1 MEAKVR
7 QSRRSRAQR
16 DRGRRREA
24 ARDARDQSASSGDE
38 PEPGP
43 GKENTGLPRAP
54 PPRAAAARPPR
65 RRRRESSSQEEEVI
79 DGFAIA
85 SFSTLEALEKDMA
98 LKPHER
104 KEKWER
110 RLVKKPREAEN
121 CPSAEPSENGRPLEA
136 GSSEQ
141 DLETP
146 CDRGKK
152 KVPLQPTKQMKVA
165 VSRGGDHNSDG
176 DSFREATSSRRSSS
190 RDQLSD
196 SSAQAVSGRGYSCD
210 SESDGDDKAS
220 VGSEKLFAPAADKG
234 PTLGEKSEAK
244 TGAAPKVSGLERSR
258 ELSTEP
264 PFLAPVRSPAPVLP
278 SASTAASPLVKK
290 EAPALPRLAPQLPPA
305 PSQPRAPL
313 LTHVPLP
320 PGAFPGPGPAAHNGL
335 HSLSRSSSASS
346 GASLGLA
353 KHASLSP
360 HGPGPHLST
369 SHLALR
375 SQAQHQHHAAAMFAA
390 PPTLPPPPAL
400 PANSLV
406 IPGHPADASL
416 LISFSQPIMY
426 CQPHSGILIGTWSQ
440 APLLPPPWG
449 PHVASGH
456 HGLACRNRECQVTIR
471 LAPPGARGRRASLS
485 LSFSLVDHELLRQEL
500 NARFLVQSAP
510 LGPGALLRAEFHQH
524 QHTHQHTHQHQ
535 HTFAPFPAGPPPPP
549 LLPHAAPPPFDK
561 YTPKLDSPYFRHSN
575 FFPPFP
581 PAVPGLPALLP
592 HPGPFGSLQGAFQ
605 PKTSNPLEL
614 TGRASAV
621 HTLLQKAPGV
631 SDPYRTA
638 IRMQLEPH
646 KLDVGTKLDLFSRP
660 PAPGVFAGFHY
671 PQDLA
676 RPLFSSS
683 GATHPAANP
692 FGPSAHPGSFLPT
705 GHLTDPFSRSS
716 TFGGLGSLG
725 SNAFGGLG
733 SHALTPSSG
742 GIFAPKEGPTLHG
755 LPSPHEAW
763 NRLHRAPPSFP
774 TPPPWPKPLDA
785 ERVSAL
791 TNHDRELDKGKEE
804 RDRDLLEKTR
814 LLSRASPAAPVGH
827 PGSGLVLRGQGDPGR
842 PGIPAEREAELRIKE
857 SRSPAREDGPKPSK
871 MALGEGLRL
880 AGLLGREPGKP
891 HEAPAERSQGD
902 VKVKEER
909 GEDGDAPPQPGPG
922 PAGRERPA
930 FAWEPPRDAYRGP
943 ELPRRAPPGPG
954 PAALL
959 EPPERPYRDREPHD
973 YSPERLREARR
984 DELERARA
992 AHLDGAALLPALGA
1006 LHYPRLAPAAAA
1018 LHNSLLARTPPAAA
1032 ALGAPPP
1039 LVAAGGPPTP
1049 PGQPRSRTTPLGAR
1063 APGEARDY
1071 SPSRNPQEVE
1081 AR

>member
-406 IPGHPADASL
+406 IPGHPAD
-416 LISFSQPIMY
+416 
-426 CQPHSGILIGTWSQ
+426 
-440 APLLPPPWG
+440 
-449 PHVASGH
+449 
-456 HGLACRNRECQVTIR
+456 
-471 LAPPGARGRRASLS
+471 
-485 LSFSLVDHELLRQEL
+485 HELLRQEL

-621 HTLLQKAPGV
+621 HTLLQKAPGQV

-638 IRMQLEPH
+638 IRKPGKWCAVHVQIAWQIYHHQQKIKMQLEPH